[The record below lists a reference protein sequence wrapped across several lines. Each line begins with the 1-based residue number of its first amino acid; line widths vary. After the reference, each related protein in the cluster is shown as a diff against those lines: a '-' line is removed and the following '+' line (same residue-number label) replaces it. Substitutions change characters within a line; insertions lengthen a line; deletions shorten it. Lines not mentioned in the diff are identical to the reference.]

1 MVGSKIHNADVIII
15 GSGAGGSIAAQTL
28 AQSKKRVI
36 VVEESTLG
44 GSCAKY
50 SCLPTKALLETA
62 STINTIKNSKIHG
75 VDSELKKIDS
85 SAIKHWVNKAVSRSG
100 VSDTE
105 KMFSDPYIHTVKGR
119 AHFVGPNAIS
129 VGLTRYSA
137 KYIIVATGA
146 STKLPK
152 IEGLESTEYV
162 TYRNFFKET
171 LPKSVCII
179 GGSSTGY
186 EYAQIYAALGV
197 KVHILEAHYHLF
209 PEYDSEVGDM
219 AEYAL
224 RKQGCN
230 VNVGSKVLQ
239 IKNGTKSKIVM
250 FNHKGQ
256 NHTLSTDEIFIAT
269 GHAPNTDLGLENANV
284 TYDDYGIKTNLRMQ
298 TSQKHIFAIGD
309 VVKNNYGASSAM
321 RQGQIAAHNIL
332 HRKKARYQD
341 HAMPKT
347 SYGTPEIVVIG
358 KTENQVKLTGEPYQT
373 SITPLSVVGRSF
385 TSSFDGGFVKLIASH
400 YGVVIGASIVAP
412 NASDMCGE
420 LAFAIQYNRKACE
433 IAQTVH
439 PFSSWSEAV
448 RSAASKIYCI

>member
-1 MVGSKIHNADVIII
+1 MVGSKLHNADIIII

-36 VVEESTLG
+36 LIEESSLG

-62 STINTIKNSKIHG
+62 ATINTIKNSKLHG
-75 VDSELKKIDS
+75 VSSELKKIDS
-85 SAIKHWVNKAVSRSG
+85 SAIKHWVDKAVSKSG
-100 VSDTE
+100 ISDDSS
-105 KMFSDPYIHTVKGR
+105 MYSDPYIHTVKGR
-119 AHFVGPNAIS
+119 AHFVGPNTVS
-129 VGLTRYSA
+129 VGLTRYNA
-137 KYIIVATGA
+137 KNFIVATGE
-146 STKLPK
+146 SPK
-152 IEGLESTEYV
+152 IPNIEGLESTGYI
-162 TYRNFFKET
+162 TYRNFFKKD

-197 KVHILEAHYHLF
+197 KVHVLEAHYHLF

-224 RKQGCN
+224 KQQGCS
-230 VNVGSKVLQ
+230 VALGSRVLQ
-239 IKNGTKSKIVM
+239 IKNGTKAKIVT
-250 FNHKGQ
+250 FSHNGQ

-269 GHAPNTDLGLENANV
+269 GHTPNTDLGLENAHV

-298 TSQKHIFAIGD
+298 TTQKHIFAIGD

-332 HRKKARYQD
+332 HHKKARYQD

-358 KTENQVKLTGEPYQT
+358 KTENQVKLTG
-373 SITPLSVVGRSF
+373 
-385 TSSFDGGFVKLIASH
+385 
-400 YGVVIGASIVAP
+400 
-412 NASDMCGE
+412 
-420 LAFAIQYNRKACE
+420 
-433 IAQTVH
+433 
-439 PFSSWSEAV
+439 
-448 RSAASKIYCI
+448 